1 MRRVYSQRMELR
13 YLGTAMVEL
22 RLGTARLLTDPV
34 LDPKG
39 TTYDFG
45 MWFTPASWFSSE
57 KQYET
62 PSFAGELDA
71 VLVSHDQHADNLDLA
86 GRALIA
92 DASRVARVITNPTGA
107 KRLAR
112 PRATTDAPGKGLGL
126 GDRAIGLAPS
136 QSTRVGDVTITA
148 MIARHGPSY
157 APQVHQ
163 VCGFL
168 LDADDGP
175 RVWIS
180 GDTVMFPALATAL
193 DEIGKAR
200 PVDVAVIHCG
210 AVAFPKAIGLRRA
223 RFTFD
228 APEIAEAAKL
238 VNARTIV
245 PVHRSGWSHFRESE
259 AVLGATLERA
269 GLAERVQMLEL
280 GQTIAL

>member
-1 MRRVYSQRMELR
+1 MELR

-22 RLGTARLLTDPV
+22 RLGNARLLTDPV

-39 TTYDFG
+39 TTYDLG

-62 PSFAGELDA
+62 PPFAGELDA
-71 VLVSHDQHADNLDLA
+71 VLVSHDHHADNLDLA

-92 DASRVARVITNPTGA
+92 DATRVARVITNPTGA

-112 PRATTDAPGKGLGL
+112 PRAATDAPGKGLDL
-126 GDRAIGLAPS
+126 GERAIGLLPS
-136 QSTRVGDVTITA
+136 QSTRVGDVTVTA

-157 APQVHQ
+157 VPQVHQ

-180 GDTVMFPALATAL
+180 GDTVMFPALATSLAEL
-193 DEIGKAR
+193 GKVR

-210 AVAFPKAIGLRRA
+210 AVAFPKAIGMGRA

-228 APEIAEAAKL
+228 ASEVAEAATL
-238 VNARTIV
+238 VGARTIV
-245 PVHRSGWSHFRESE
+245 PVHRSGWAHFRETE
-259 AVLGATLERA
+259 AALGVALDRA
-269 GLAERVQMLEL
+269 GLANRVKMLDL
-280 GQTIAL
+280 GETVTL